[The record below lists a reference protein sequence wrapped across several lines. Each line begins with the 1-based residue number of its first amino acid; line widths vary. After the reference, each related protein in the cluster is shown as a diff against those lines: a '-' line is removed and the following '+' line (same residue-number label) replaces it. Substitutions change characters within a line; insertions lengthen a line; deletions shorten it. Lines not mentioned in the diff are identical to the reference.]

1 MNEVMS
7 KVYAGLCLS
16 DPHPDRAGDGS
27 PTRTLSSA
35 RFAGRYRLVDF
46 MLSNMV
52 NSRIFTIGMILN
64 SHYQSLIS
72 HIGMGKEWDLARK
85 TGGVTFF
92 PPYLAD
98 ERQSVNSELDGPLQ
112 RAVQFIMEESKT
124 EYIVLTDSS
133 MVYNIDY
140 RVAAEAH
147 RKSGADITAI
157 YTRKCVTAAEREYAV
172 VFDIGDNGRV
182 SGVGKARIMDE
193 PLNVSLGAYIMRKK
207 YFAQLTAGEK
217 NCGMFRFSRVL
228 IADALGR
235 MNIASYEF
243 RGYTAQI
250 SSIETFYR
258 YNMEMLDTEKRNSLF
273 GFEGRLI
280 STNKRDSLPTKYG
293 KNSSIGNSII
303 SDGCRID
310 GTVINSVL
318 SRNVRIAAGA
328 VVKNCILQEGTQIER
343 SAKLDCVITDA
354 QVVISENRGMVGYET
369 YPTYIEYARVV

>member
-1 MNEVMS
+1 MYV
-7 KVYAGLCLS
+7 GLCLS

-27 PTRTLSSA
+27 PIRTLSAA

-52 NSRIFTIGMILN
+52 NSKIFTIGMILN

-112 RAVQFIMEESKT
+112 RAAEFMLEESKS
-124 EYIVLTDSS
+124 EYIILTDSS
-133 MVYNIDY
+133 TVYNIDY

-157 YTRKCVTAAEREYAV
+157 YTRKSITPAERENAV
-172 VFDIGDNGRV
+172 VFEIADNGRI
-182 SGVGKARIMDE
+182 SGVGKAHNLDDL
-193 PLNVSLGAYIMRKK
+193 LNVSLGAYIMRKK
-207 YFAQLTAGEK
+207 FFIQLTAGEK

-228 IADALGR
+228 IAGALDR
-235 MNIASYEF
+235 MDIAGYEF

-273 GFEGRLI
+273 GFEGRRI
-280 STNKRDSLPTKYG
+280 STNKRDSLPAKYG
-293 KNSSIGNSII
+293 KNSEIRNSIV
-303 SDGCRID
+303 SDGCQID

-328 VVKNCILQEGTQIER
+328 VVKNCILQDYTQIER
-343 SAKLDCVITDA
+343 SASLDCVITDRH
-354 QVVISENRGMVGYET
+354 VTILENRGMVGYDT
-369 YPTYIEYARVV
+369 YPVYIERARVV